1 MELGHVE
8 ERVCAALS
16 KLLEKDH
23 YLLKKKAN
31 ERSITHRLGI
41 YLQEMFPEW
50 HVDCE
55 YNLDGDD
62 TKRLEGFIDELL
74 CEYERLGVALTDRE
88 LQQDTEDKTVYP
100 DIIVHKRG
108 KECNLLV
115 IEAKKNQSTERGNKR
130 GEIRDRVKLSKYV
143 EKFGYKHA
151 LFLKL
156 GVGDDYESLTEV
168 EWHTCGAVH

>member
-1 MELGHVE
+1 MERECVE

-23 YLLKKKAN
+23 YLLEKDVN

-62 TKRLEGFIDELL
+62 PKRLEGFIDKLWR
-74 CEYERLGVALTDRE
+74 EYERFDVALTDQE
-88 LQQDTEDKTVYP
+88 LQQYKEDTTVSP

-108 KECNLLV
+108 TECNLLV
-115 IEAKKNQSTERGNKR
+115 IEAKKNHSAERDK
-130 GEIRDRVKLSKYV
+130 IRDCVKLSEYV
-143 EKFGYKHA
+143 NQLGYKHA

-156 GVGDDYESLTEV
+156 EVGDDYESLTEV
-168 EWHTCGAVH
+168 ECIQAIQHCR